1 MKLPNPF
8 YSLIIVLCSL
18 LFFIFGS
25 FLAGGIIATSIALTD
40 QPATWV
46 SAIATVMAAIGTVST
61 LAFLSYQHMLDKNNK
76 EKESIIALSQDSLNA
91 YIVAVNSLIN
101 YLEDNN
107 IDKKRKF
114 AFLKPTYS
122 NLSELEKRITIDNHR
137 VLMSA
142 KYEELYVHLDMFYY
156 DLNVRDFYEVD
167 KNVNSNNISLSEY
180 SREWS
185 SSIHILIVT
194 WLKYVVPNYATK
206 DTNNIAYGM
215 GQLMV
220 PMDEVMYLLAFFMS
234 SSDNMMSVSEIRR
247 NIASLAYFEPEN
259 LHTRPEIDDIWY
271 ATITSTYPLLFA
283 HLFLRISQFRAV
295 KTSENPLIFY
305 PSFSIYGPQDTWLC
319 MDHINGAITICLGTP
334 YPLNTSRFVRR
345 KIEETKIPNVNE
357 YCFHY

>member
-1 MKLPNPF
+1 
-8 YSLIIVLCSL
+8 
-18 LFFIFGS
+18 
-25 FLAGGIIATSIALTD
+25 
-40 QPATWV
+40 
-46 SAIATVMAAIGTVST
+46 
-61 LAFLSYQHMLDKNNK
+61 
-76 EKESIIALSQDSLNA
+76 
-91 YIVAVNSLIN
+91 
-101 YLEDNN
+101 
-107 IDKKRKF
+107 
-114 AFLKPTYS
+114 
-122 NLSELEKRITIDNHR
+122 
-137 VLMSA
+137 MSA

-206 DTNNIAYGM
+206 DTNNITYGM

-271 ATITSTYPLLFA
+271 TTITSTYPLLFA